1 MLLALHAR
9 ATVLALALATFGC
22 AAVREET
29 RVAPLANGPEEPRL
43 TPPSGTALAP
53 QKPSLTRESLRVVAA
68 GGVTRVLEL
77 LEFAEQPVFRD
88 GRFVGLRL
96 LARHDNGASRV
107 TIDVQPGDIITAV
120 NGVAPRT
127 PEDLFTIL
135 HALPLAPSL
144 VIAIVREGKP
154 LTLSVP
160 IVEGPNDKILVAPTT
175 R

>member
-1 MLLALHAR
+1 MMLAPHAR
-9 ATVLALALATFGC
+9 ATVLAIALATFGC
-22 AAVREET
+22 AAIREET

-43 TPPSGTALAP
+43 KPPSGTALAP
-53 QKPSLTRESLRVVAA
+53 QEPSLTRESLRVVAA
-68 GGVTRVLEL
+68 GGVGRVLER
-77 LEFAEQPVFRD
+77 LEFAERPVFRD

-96 LARHDNGASRV
+96 LARHDNGASRAA
-107 TIDVQPGDIITAV
+107 IDVQPGDVITAV

-154 LTLSVP
+154 QTLTVP
-160 IVEGPNDKILVAPTT
+160 IVDGPNDKILVAPTT